1 MFFFCLGKTHVLTSF
16 FWGVKFGGG
25 LHFEL
30 DGDFGCFLFS
40 VFFWGGMG
48 AGVVW
53 FQKKCWGILV
63 DFLSDVRCTIPH
75 STSCAKNFCT
85 WRFTPFKGQ
94 EL

>member
-1 MFFFCLGKTHVLTSF
+1 M
-16 FWGVKFGGG
+16 KFGGG

-30 DGDFGCFLFS
+30 DGDFGWFFLFS
-40 VFFWGGMG
+40 VFFGGGRWGRGG
-48 AGVVW
+48 GGCLVS
-53 FQKKCWGILV
+53 KKCWGILV
-63 DFLSDVRCTIPH
+63 DFLSDVRSTIPH

>member
-1 MFFFCLGKTHVLTSF
+1 M
-16 FWGVKFGGG
+16 KFGGG

-30 DGDFGCFLFS
+30 DGDFGCFFCFLS
-40 VFFWGGMG
+40 FFGGG
-48 AGVVW
+48 GGGGGGEVVW

-63 DFLSDVRCTIPH
+63 DFLSDVRSTIPH